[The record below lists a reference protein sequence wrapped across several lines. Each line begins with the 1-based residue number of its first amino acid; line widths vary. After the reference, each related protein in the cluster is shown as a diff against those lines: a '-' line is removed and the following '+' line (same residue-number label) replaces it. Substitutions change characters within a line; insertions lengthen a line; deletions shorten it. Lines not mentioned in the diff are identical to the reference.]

1 MGRPFLQSDNPLYRF
16 RVEYIAANAI
26 PGIGRVT
33 DHRSLIDLFDHPA
46 DKPELGIVWID
57 LNYHERLSV
66 GECPAEDTRVK
77 RDRSVGSKTLEFFP
91 LAI

>member
-46 DKPELGIVWID
+46 DKPELGIAGIN
-57 LNYHERLSV
+57 LNYHERLSAV
-66 GECPAEDTRVK
+66 DCPAEVQRVK
-77 RDRSVGSKTLEFFP
+77 
-91 LAI
+91 